1 MEIITGVERRRRWR
15 LEDKLRILAEA
26 EQPGMS
32 FSEVA
37 RRHDVSRGL
46 LQTWRRRLQDG
57 LLAGR
62 SVSTFVPLR
71 IADGGRA
78 PVIPVTPSG
87 SMRRRGSKPSGLME
101 IDLGGG
107 RLVRVD
113 RDVDVAALRR
123 VIEALAPR

>member
-15 LEDKLRILAEA
+15 VEDKLRILAEA

-57 LLAGR
+57 LLVER
-62 SVSTFVPLR
+62 SVPALVPLR
-71 IADGGRA
+71 IADGGREPA
-78 PVIPVTPSG
+78 G
-87 SMRRRGSKPSGLME
+87 SVAASNSLSRRGSKRSGLME
-101 IDLGGG
+101 IELGDG

-113 RDVDVAALRR
+113 HDVDAAALRR